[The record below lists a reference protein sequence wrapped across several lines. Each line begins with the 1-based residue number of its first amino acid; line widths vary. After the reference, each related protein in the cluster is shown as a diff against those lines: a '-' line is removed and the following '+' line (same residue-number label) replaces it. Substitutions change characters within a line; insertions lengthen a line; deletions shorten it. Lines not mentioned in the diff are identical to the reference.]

1 MLAGLRFRLYR
12 WLLGS
17 VTARGF
23 RRQRVLPLELPAADH
38 IEVEPLGPELPRLFG
53 ARNFPSTEHA
63 GERMRGIR
71 LRALLLPFVQ
81 RIPAATTA
89 PVATDQAGLLEQI
102 YPKRYR
108 QIWAQPPVV
117 PPELEA
123 DDVLAALA
131 VGGPFAMYLQRGS
144 TLRDDV
150 EPDSHGV
157 GADEAGADEADA
169 DEFVIDMRFF
179 DAYAPKPGLV
189 APGGRAVFD
198 VVDGHLR
205 TRAIVHEGRLHA
217 PGDESFDRAHRA
229 LLCALNTHLTTFVH
243 NVTIHLGYI
252 TPMAVAATNELSP
265 DHPIRRL
272 LHPAFHTTL
281 VGNHEIARFQI
292 VGERSFATSLFSH
305 DQPTLMRMIGEHL
318 ASFRIADL
326 DPEDAFARR
335 GLRDAGIELPFWDD
349 SLALWRIN
357 LDYVERYVSRYFA
370 DDEAVASDPQLRAWT
385 AELDRLLPSGL
396 PDDHGYLSVGEP
408 LSRAML
414 TRVCATLLHTSS
426 ATHDAVNNA
435 VWDYS
440 TPSYVVPTVVPQS
453 LEPQDVR
460 LSFDLLNTIIGTW
473 KPYNMLID
481 GVSVLAL
488 DDEGR
493 AIMDDYVEAL
503 RERQLVMDTEPR
515 RPGRTYPDALNPS
528 VSN

>member
-38 IEVEPLGPELPRLFG
+38 VEVEPLGPELPRLFG

-71 LRALLLPFVQ
+71 LRTLLLPLVQ
-81 RIPAATTA
+81 RVPAATTA
-89 PVATDQAGLLEQI
+89 PVATDHAGLLEQI

-108 QIWAQPPVV
+108 RIWAQPPAV

-144 TLRDDV
+144 AMRDEGV
-150 EPDSHGV
+150 QPASHG
-157 GADEAGADEADA
+157 A
-169 DEFVIDMRFF
+169 DEFVIDMGFF
-179 DAYAPKPGLV
+179 DAYAPKPGLI
-189 APGGRAVFD
+189 APGGRAVFE

-205 TRAIVHEGRLHA
+205 TSGILHEGRLHA
-217 PGDESFDRAHRA
+217 PGDESFDRARKA
-229 LLCALNTHLTTFVH
+229 LLCALNTHLTTLVH
-243 NVTIHLGYI
+243 NVTIHLAYI
-252 TPMAVAATNELSP
+252 TPMAVSATNELAP
-265 DHPIRRL
+265 EHPIRRL
-272 LHPAFHTTL
+272 LHPAFQTAL
-281 VGNHEIARFQI
+281 IGNHEVAAFQI
-292 VGERSFATSLFSH
+292 VGARSFATTLFSH
-305 DQPTLMRMIGEHL
+305 DHQTVVQLIDDHL

-326 DPEDAFARR
+326 DPEHAFGRR
-335 GLRDAGIELPFWDD
+335 GLSGVPIALPFWDD

-357 LDYVERYVSRYFA
+357 HDYVDRYVAKYYG
-370 DDEAVASDPQLRAWT
+370 DEEAVAADPQLRAWL

-396 PDDHGYLSVGEP
+396 HDDHGYLPVGEP
-408 LSRAML
+408 LTRARL
-414 TRVCATLLHTSS
+414 TRICATLLHTSS
-426 ATHDAVNNA
+426 ATHDVVNNA

-440 TPSYVVPTVVPQS
+440 TLSYAVPTVVPES

-481 GVSVLAL
+481 GVSMLAL

-493 AIMDDYVEAL
+493 TIMDDYVDAL
-503 RERQLVMDTEPR
+503 RERQRVMDAEPR